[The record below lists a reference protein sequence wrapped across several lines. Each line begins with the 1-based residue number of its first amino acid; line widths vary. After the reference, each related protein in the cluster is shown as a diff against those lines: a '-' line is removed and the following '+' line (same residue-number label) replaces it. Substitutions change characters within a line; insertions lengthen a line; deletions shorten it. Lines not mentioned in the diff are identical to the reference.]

1 MTRANFFGWHK
12 PTAKPYARCKAGP
25 ETNVILAGVVPA
37 PKVDLAKL
45 VTIIDQGAL
54 GSCTCNSTAQIIH
67 AAMDRVADA
76 RAGAAIDG
84 IVLVPRPPGL
94 AMGITPL
101 TG

>member
-1 MTRANFFGWHK
+1 MPMR
-12 PTAKPYARCKAGP
+12 
-25 ETNVILAGVVPA
+25 
-37 PKVDLAKL
+37 
-45 VTIIDQGAL
+45 
-54 GSCTCNSTAQIIH
+54 

-76 RAGAAIDG
+76 RACAAIDG